1 MKRISTLLLLL
12 AASAVARAQLY
23 VPGGVSTGINNNAPS
38 PYLEYNAPG
47 IWAGT
52 IRANGSSY
60 TSFALYESNALRWA
74 LYNHPGISNT
84 LLLANATGQ
93 DKVSFTQSGNV
104 GIDNISPETKLDM
117 GNTQASGLQFR
128 YNQST
133 SYRIRLS
140 PYWNSSTDTRLDFNI
155 ERIANTGFTTVM
167 SVGYGNNVGVGTITP
182 AFKLDVE
189 GNGARIKNSQAAPGS
204 YTTFRIQGPDYVQG
218 LEIDFFGNN
227 SITSDLNWSYGGGP
241 GSASIV
247 NVNAKPL
254 TFGTSNLGRML
265 IDANG
270 NVAIGTF
277 DAKGYKLAV
286 AGKAIAEE
294 VVVKLQGSWPDYVFE
309 KEYEL
314 PSLSDLEQYI
324 KRNRHLPEVPT
335 AAEIKEN
342 GLSVGEMN
350 AVLLKKVEELT
361 LYILNQEKRITEL
374 EKNRK

>member
-1 MKRISTLLLLL
+1 MKRINTLLLLL
-12 AASAVARAQLY
+12 AISAITRAQLY
-23 VPGGVSTGINNNAPS
+23 VPGGVSTGINNNSPS
-38 PYLEYNAPG
+38 PHLEYNAPG

-93 DKVSFTQSGNV
+93 DKVSVTQSGNV
-104 GIDNISPETKLDM
+104 GIDNISPETKLDL

-155 ERIANTGFTTVM
+155 ERVANAGFTTVM
-167 SVGYGNNVGVGTITP
+167 SVGHGNNVGVGTITP

-189 GNGARIKNSQAAPGS
+189 GTGARIKNSQTASGS
-204 YTTFRIQGPDYVQG
+204 YTTFRIQGPDYTHG

-227 SITSDLNWSYGGGP
+227 NITSDLNWSYGGGP

-254 TFGTSNLGRML
+254 VFGTSNQGRML

-270 NVAIGTF
+270 NVAIGTY
-277 DAKGYKLAV
+277 DPKGYKLAV

-294 VVVKLQGSWPDYVFE
+294 VVVKLQGAWPDYVFE
-309 KEYEL
+309 KEHEL
-314 PSLSDLEQYI
+314 TSLSDLEQYI
-324 KRNRHLPEVPT
+324 KQHKHLPEVPT
-335 AAEIKEN
+335 AAEVKKN

-361 LYILNQEKRITEL
+361 LHVIEL
-374 EKNRK
+374 QKQVQKLKNE